1 MQDDKC
7 RVNNCTGSSTEEIPH
22 LIGFLDED
30 SNLEIVLADTLQAEN
45 SRDEAI
51 LFYKKVS
58 KRGKQRRSFPST
70 ESLPS
75 YTNDD
80 VMEYRSTRFFCTSAS
95 RQSKKD
101 HFFQK
106 QYQAFDLMQD
116 EDDDDDDDNPSKGG
130 TCDSSKCSEKQDNCV
145 VRHHHFLEFLP
156 DDTIDPLPE
165 IISSFDSEVM
175 C

>member
-1 MQDDKC
+1 MRSFQWYKTIPALLTLLIVLISAIVFSGVNITSIMQDDKC

-80 VMEYRSTRFFCTSAS
+80 VMEYRRSEHSILLHICLASIKERSFFSEAV
-95 RQSKKD
+95 
-101 HFFQK
+101 
-106 QYQAFDLMQD
+106 
-116 EDDDDDDDNPSKGG
+116 
-130 TCDSSKCSEKQDNCV
+130 SSVWSYA
-145 VRHHHFLEFLP
+145 RWR
-156 DDTIDPLPE
+156 
-165 IISSFDSEVM
+165 
-175 C
+175 